1 MSAVE
6 GQPGE
11 NTWIVSEQIS
21 DRAVTRVLAAVIA
34 ALGVIAHSIAVAIP
48 PPVVGAQAARVA
60 VRRRGSTNEVGAAG
74 GIGRGG

>member
-1 MSAVE
+1 M
-6 GQPGE
+6 
-11 NTWIVSEQIS
+11 
-21 DRAVTRVLAAVIA
+21 AAVIA